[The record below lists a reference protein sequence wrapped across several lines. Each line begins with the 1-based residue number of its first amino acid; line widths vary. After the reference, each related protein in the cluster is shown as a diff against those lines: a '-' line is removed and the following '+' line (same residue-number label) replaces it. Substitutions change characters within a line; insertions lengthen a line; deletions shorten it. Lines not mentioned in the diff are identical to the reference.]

1 MHKFDRIVED
11 AILKAIEEGKFDN
24 LEGVGKPIIWKDN
37 PYSSSEMRLVDDL
50 LKKND
55 LSYPWMEKRKE
66 IEKQIIELK
75 EQLKDKKRLSKQD
88 VKSFSEQI
96 ATINKK
102 IFDYNLSVP
111 VDRLQRRLL
120 TVAELLTEVEN

>member
-88 VKSFSEQI
+88 VKSISEQI

>member
-55 LSYPWMEKRKE
+55 LSYPWIEKRKE

-88 VKSFSEQI
+88 VKSISEQI

>member
-75 EQLKDKKRLSKQD
+75 EQLKDKKRLS
-88 VKSFSEQI
+88 
-96 ATINKK
+96 NK
-102 IFDYNLSVP
+102 
-111 VDRLQRRLL
+111 
-120 TVAELLTEVEN
+120 T

>member
-1 MHKFDRIVED
+1 MQKFDRIVED

-88 VKSFSEQI
+88 VKSISEQI
-96 ATINKK
+96 ETINKK